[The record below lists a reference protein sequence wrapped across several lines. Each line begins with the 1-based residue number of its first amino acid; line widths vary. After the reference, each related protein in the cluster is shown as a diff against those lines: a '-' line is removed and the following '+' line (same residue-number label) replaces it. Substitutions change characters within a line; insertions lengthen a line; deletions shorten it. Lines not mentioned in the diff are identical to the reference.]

1 EYGTFAPTDVETAP
15 SVYYVLPEADDAIV
29 RLRAHG
35 VVMSAAPRDAVQV
48 ERFVMDSTVVAER
61 PFQGHNERTVYGS
74 WQTTTVE
81 LPTGTVAVR
90 VDQPLGRLAFTLLE
104 PRSDDGFANW
114 ALLDE
119 QIEAGEYPVLRSR

>member
-1 EYGTFAPTDVETAP
+1 
-15 SVYYVLPEADDAIV
+15 
-29 RLRAHG
+29 
-35 VVMSAAPRDAVQV
+35 
-48 ERFVMDSTVVAER
+48 MDSTSVAAR
-61 PFQGHNERTVYGS
+61 AFQGHNERTLYGS
-74 WQTTTVE
+74 WQSTAVE